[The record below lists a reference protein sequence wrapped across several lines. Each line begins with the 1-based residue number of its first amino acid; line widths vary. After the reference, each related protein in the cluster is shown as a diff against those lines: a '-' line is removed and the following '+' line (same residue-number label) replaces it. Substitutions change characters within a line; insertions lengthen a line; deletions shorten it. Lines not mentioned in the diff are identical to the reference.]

1 MQRLLQRRSSGIKR
15 AFDAADGMPPA
26 LLEFLS
32 PAAVVSALPVPFS
45 ARSMVWIVSSL
56 FAACA
61 GALGVIHVDRVVTAP
76 GRVISKAATIVVQP
90 LETALVRSIDV
101 REGREVRS
109 GELLA
114 RLDSTFATADVDALK
129 MQVGSLQAEVSRME
143 AEVEERRYDYAGAD
157 PYASLQAAIFAKRQ
171 LELNSKLEYYHQKIG
186 ALNAAVARSTAEAK
200 ALRERLTV
208 MQTIEGMRK
217 NLQQLQLSSR
227 LSLLL
232 ATDNRLEIERN
243 LSIANETAKA
253 GTADVAAMI
262 AEREAYI
269 QNWRAEIAQAYS
281 EASRKLSDAR
291 EALNKALLRHRLVE
305 LRADR
310 DAIVLTVAKVSE
322 GSVLHPGEP
331 LMTLVPADAPLE
343 IEANISGRD
352 QGFVRVGDPVAVKF
366 DTFPFARYGLALGTV
381 RMISPDSFTI
391 SDQKPGR
398 SADVATPSANIDPFF
413 RSRITIDRVQL
424 HDVPADF
431 RVAPGMPVTAD
442 INVGKV
448 TVLSYLLG
456 RVVATASEGMREP

>member
-1 MQRLLQRRSSGIKR
+1 MQRLFQRRSSEIKR
-15 AFDAADGMPPA
+15 GFDAADGMPPA

-56 FAACA
+56 FTACA
-61 GALGVIHVDRVVTAP
+61 AALGVIHVDRVVTAP

-109 GELLA
+109 GDLLA

-157 PYASLQAAIFAKRQ
+157 PYGSLQAAIFAKRQ

-398 SADVATPSANIDPFF
+398 SADLAASSANIDPFF